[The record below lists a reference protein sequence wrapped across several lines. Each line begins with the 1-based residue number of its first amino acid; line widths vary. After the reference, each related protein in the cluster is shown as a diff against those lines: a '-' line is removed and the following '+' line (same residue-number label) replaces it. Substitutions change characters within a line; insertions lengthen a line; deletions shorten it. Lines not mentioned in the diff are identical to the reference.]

1 LANARKI
8 SEDKAHEAPG
18 DKLLTDRS
26 GKEWKEQGEVQS
38 TSRKSK
44 APHSSQARAE
54 PGSHLAAALLLA
66 ATLLL
71 AAALLLATA
80 LPTATATAA
89 TTTGATRTTGATA
102 TGAAATRAAAT
113 RATAGGGA
121 NADHRGA
128 AGTAAST
135 AATTATTVATTTAAT
150 AATTAATAATTAATT
165 TTTTATATHGVR
177 RDDSGEVR
185 EKIQE
190 RRGSVRL
197 LSSRALKYPF
207 RANTQPAASC
217 CFFQLPGRRHETL
230 SAFPPG
236 SLGPH
241 AIANFGVDFIRSCF

>member
-1 LANARKI
+1 MQRAESPALVTL
-8 SEDKAHEAPG
+8 E
-18 DKLLTDRS
+18 
-26 GKEWKEQGEVQS
+26 
-38 TSRKSK
+38 
-44 APHSSQARAE
+44 AE

-197 LSSRALKYPF
+197 LSSRALKYPLQSQH
-207 RANTQPAASC
+207 TASC
-217 CFFQLPGRRHETL
+217 FLLLLSTSGETSRDPECISSWEPGT
-230 SAFPPG
+230 
-236 SLGPH
+236 
-241 AIANFGVDFIRSCF
+241 SCDC

>member
-1 LANARKI
+1 MQRAESPALVTL
-8 SEDKAHEAPG
+8 E
-18 DKLLTDRS
+18 
-26 GKEWKEQGEVQS
+26 
-38 TSRKSK
+38 
-44 APHSSQARAE
+44 AE

-150 AATTAATAATTAATT
+150 AATTAATT

-197 LSSRALKYPF
+197 LSSRALKYPLQSQH
-207 RANTQPAASC
+207 TASC
-217 CFFQLPGRRHETL
+217 FLLLLSTSGETSRDPECISSWEPGT
-230 SAFPPG
+230 
-236 SLGPH
+236 
-241 AIANFGVDFIRSCF
+241 SCDC

>member
-89 TTTGATRTTGATA
+89 TTTGATTTGATA

-121 NADHRGA
+121 NADHRGTA
-128 AGTAAST
+128 CTAASAAATTAIT
-135 AATTATTVATTTAAT
+135 AATTTT
-150 AATTAATAATTAATT
+150 ATTATVAATAATT

-185 EKIQE
+185 ENS
-190 RRGSVRL
+190 GL
-197 LSSRALKYPF
+197 MPSSAGEPLYTK
-207 RANTQPAASC
+207 TGTEQV
-217 CFFQLPGRRHETL
+217 GT
-230 SAFPPG
+230 
-236 SLGPH
+236 
-241 AIANFGVDFIRSCF
+241 